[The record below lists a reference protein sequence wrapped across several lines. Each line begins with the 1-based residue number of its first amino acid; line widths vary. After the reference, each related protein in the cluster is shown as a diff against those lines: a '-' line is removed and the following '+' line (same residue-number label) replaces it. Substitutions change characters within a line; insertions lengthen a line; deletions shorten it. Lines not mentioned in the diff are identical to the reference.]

1 MIIRLSGLTCTAYLY
16 SEAHSFK
23 NSITKNTTMN
33 YYNNKQIRFD
43 DEEETPKELP
53 ENPMEKMVSGWQFDK
68 KFIEQRKIF
77 LWGVVDD
84 KSAKDITARL
94 LYLEAIDPGKEI
106 TFYINSPGGVVTS
119 GMVIYDTMQM
129 ISSPVS
135 TVCMG
140 MAASM
145 GSILL
150 SGGAKGRRFIFP
162 SGQVMIHQPSGG
174 GQGVSADLEIMAVQI
189 LKIKQLGAKILADNC
204 GQTYEKVMKDF
215 DRDYWMDSKESV
227 AYGIV
232 DGVMDKL

>member
-1 MIIRLSGLTCTAYLY
+1 MNYNKSNIRL
-16 SEAHSFK
+16 E
-23 NSITKNTTMN
+23 
-33 YYNNKQIRFD
+33 
-43 DEEETPKELP
+43 DESPMESP
-53 ENPMEKMVSGWQFDK
+53 ENPMEKMMSGWMFDK
-68 KFIEQRKIF
+68 KFIEQRKVF
-77 LWGVVDD
+77 LWGAVED
-84 KSAKDITARL
+84 KTAKDITDRL

-150 SGGAKGRRFIFP
+150 SGGQKGRRFIFP
-162 SGQVMIHQPSGG
+162 HGEVMIHQPSGG
-174 GQGVSADLEIMAVQI
+174 GRGTSADLEIMAVQMQ
-189 LKIKQLGAKILADNC
+189 KTKEMGAQLLADNC
-204 GQTYEKVMKDF
+204 GQTFEKVMKDF
-215 DRDYWMDSKESV
+215 NRDYWMNAQESI

-232 DGVMDKL
+232 DHLLEKI